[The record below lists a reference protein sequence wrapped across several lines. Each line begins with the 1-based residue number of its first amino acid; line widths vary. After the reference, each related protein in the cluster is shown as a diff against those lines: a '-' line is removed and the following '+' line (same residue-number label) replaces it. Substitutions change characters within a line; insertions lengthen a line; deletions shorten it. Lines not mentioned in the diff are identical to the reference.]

1 MAELALMLP
10 ILALLVMGTLDLG
23 RAYYMKLTVE
33 NAAREGA
40 YYLSYN
46 SGDQANS
53 YANTY
58 AAIQG
63 EAFSAGIEVDSA
75 DVIITGCCTVG
86 SPVEV
91 TINQSIDLF
100 IIDFF
105 SGPLPINGSAKM
117 LVQQ

>member
-1 MAELALMLP
+1 MVELALTLP

-23 RAYYMKLTVE
+23 RAYFMKLTVE

-46 SGDQANS
+46 SDDQGDG
-53 YANTY
+53 YADTY
-58 AAIQG
+58 LAIQN

-75 DVIITGCCTVG
+75 DITITGCCTVG
-86 SPVEV
+86 SEVIV

-100 IIDFF
+100 IVDFF
-105 SGPLPINGSAKM
+105 SGPLPITGSAKM